1 MLIQSVHV
9 ILIKQK
15 NVNLI
20 FLCIFIARG
29 SSGSGGDNQQTYSV
43 VDDYADDEIVYQNI
57 DPANQQEDDKSSNNT
72 TQQVGGI
79 TNKNYPTLLALC
91 FDWCLGFS
99 YLPV

>member
-1 MLIQSVHV
+1 MLIQSVYV
-9 ILIKQK
+9 ILKKQK

-57 DPANQQEDDKSSNNT
+57 DPANQQEDDKSANNT

-91 FDWCLGFS
+91 FDWCLAFS
-99 YLPV
+99 YVPV